1 MLANGA
7 TLEFKKKADQETAF
21 KKLAGLKEIPEIGTE
36 PEKVENTTLD
46 DSVKKYEMGIGDAG
60 DIVYKFK
67 YENNSATS
75 SYRVMREAQES
86 GEVYTFRETL
96 KDGTVTVFDGQPSVK
111 RTGGGVNGVIE
122 FNLNI
127 ALQSNLDITDPVEA

>member
-7 TLEFKKKADQETAF
+7 ELEYKGGSVQSFT
-21 KKLAGLKEIPEIGTE
+21 KLEGLKEIPEMGSD

-46 DSVKKYEMGIGDAG
+46 DTTKQYEMGIGDPG

-67 YENNSATS
+67 YDNTSENSP
-75 SYRVMREAQES
+75 YRLMRAAQKA
-86 GEVYTFRETL
+86 GTVLDFQETL
-96 KDGTVTVFDGQPSVK
+96 KDGTVTTFSGQVNVK

-122 FNLNI
+122 FDLSI
-127 ALQSNLDITDPVEA
+127 ALSSGLEITDPSVD

>member
-7 TLEFKKKADQETAF
+7 TLEFKKKSEGDETY
-21 KKLAGLKEIPEIGTE
+21 KKLLGLKEIPEMGTE

-46 DSVKKYEMGIGDAG
+46 DTIKQYEMGIGDAG

-67 YENNSATS
+67 YDNTSENS
-75 SYRVMREAQES
+75 SYRLMRDAQKS
-86 GEVYTFRETL
+86 GEVYNFRETL
-96 KDGTVTVFDGQPSVK
+96 KDKTVTVFDGQPSVK

-122 FNLNI
+122 FDLSI
-127 ALQSNLDITDPVEA
+127 ALQSDLEITDPK